1 MPPGGVPRG
10 GRLEVWSV
18 PSLLPCSLLSVAL
31 SAGSGGAMLRA
42 AVLLLG
48 LTHRGALASTCKDSA
63 ELVSYVRERVAGLE
77 ESAIEEV
84 VATLQRQKSPPSCIT
99 SDVLEE
105 RARCGEQ
112 GLSDAIRAVQMF
124 ALGLDAVPAPIRP
137 TGVPC
142 VQIPSSPDI
151 VVLEWSHQA
160 DSLRPVRSFGV
171 RRERVGGG
179 DGQPEVRNL
188 TIAEFEK
195 CRGKGRCTFKDQIEP
210 GHNYIYS
217 VTATNALGT
226 SSATE
231 IFCATRTDVGL
242 AGLNARCSLDGEASA
257 IDATPMSVSGTLA
270 GCVVSAAVA
279 SALTVFLLDR
289 AVVNGNAQLCD
300 TISRRMSSSSV
311 ENQAGGSQ
319 PTVGAADRGWFE
331 SLQQE
336 VYRWKAIIF
345 LAFVYSVGIWMWL
358 PVELQLL
365 PALRNMALTSQ
376 RYIARDMVDDQG
388 DTSHESFAAVQ
399 GSGQSVKLVA
409 DSYENFAVS
418 AHEWE
423 RGLLALHREQRITI
437 DNMVDGTTDVWQP
450 EAMALFLCF
459 IVLFT
464 YVLELLVWTKWLWE
478 GTQLMEV
485 LQYTSIISPGCKLG
499 RFLYPLCCLGCWR
512 TYTVINAAINVA
524 NHMRRNVDQ
533 LKKLADFLPPSE
545 DMARIRTEL
554 HAIVS
559 RHNEGKQRRWGITL
573 GQCAGG
579 PCHIDMQFWKAG
591 SSTAKMVVVSLLFFV
606 PVVLLVARDKQNKK
620 ENEEQEELINQQRMA
635 HQAVKRLAEE
645 KERQYTRAKD
655 EALTQ
660 QQRAEA
666 LEKAHKAEKK
676 ERDAIK
682 AEQRLVL
689 REIKLQDLTALWED
703 SKDAPPHLRKNDWR
717 RCVVNTGAAGQICRA
732 WCEGNLRRKVAIKR
746 LQPTNAA
753 MLQRSFSTFSGRLDL
768 TDEQKFFLYLQH
780 ENIAKCYGTLE
791 EKQGVHSIVME
802 LCRCDLRQWLSDDV
816 FWTEK
821 TLQQIDEQKLDA
833 IRQVSQGLQFL
844 HDKLVVHLDLKAGNI
859 LLDMLDD
866 GRAGRTWKL
875 CDFGEAV
882 RLHKGEDQVI
892 NTHDAHGRRHLTA
905 EIASPE
911 LFSGIGVGMKADIF
925 AFGCV
930 MWNILTRLHAWHWIQ
945 GAYKGNAI
953 EKAVGLDAKRPLCPK
968 SQLTDM
974 IRLCMHH
981 NPEMRPTAQDLSIWA
996 HKRFPNPRRQ
1006 SRSTRSHV
1014 VSNESVVRVL
1024 EVPSDAL
1031 LGERGERLWTGIV
1044 PGLLNCERI
1053 PVPPVHGCEFQVECS
1068 ENTEDLKIWTT
1079 QHQAEED
1086 RQEAVHAL
1094 FNDCDTDHSGGLD
1107 RAEVRR
1113 MLARGGIEWS
1123 DQLEQELE
1131 GEWGTLAINGEVD
1144 FQSFF
1149 RWWTT
1154 VSPSHER
1161 SHLRRELHMMAGKFF
1176 SKKASVRFPCTVAP
1190 GWIVTDSSRSTG
1202 LSWNIT
1208 GQYIAK
1214 QGSTSR
1220 EVWEEDALNGLH
1232 LPRSIS
1238 QEKEQAVEAQGTQV
1252 TIRAVF
1258 GPSGATQK
1266 KYPKPGIG
1274 IKFGNE
1280 WPYVKSIQPG
1290 TPAQDVPGLRAG
1302 CKLLRIES
1310 LLSAEGGVA
1319 VMEGEAVLMD
1329 FNDAV
1334 RHIAAERTVERPLVL
1349 TFVAATVADT

>member
-1 MPPGGVPRG
+1 
-10 GRLEVWSV
+10 
-18 PSLLPCSLLSVAL
+18 
-31 SAGSGGAMLRA
+31 MLRA
-42 AVLLLG
+42 AVLLLV
-48 LTHRGALASTCKDSA
+48 LTHRRAIASTCMDSA

-77 ESAIEEV
+77 ETTIEDV
-84 VATLQRQKSPPSCIT
+84 VATLRKSRIDSCIT

-112 GLSDAIRAVQMF
+112 GLSDAIRAIQMF

-137 TGVPC
+137 SPGVPC

-160 DSLRPVRSFGV
+160 DSLQRVRSFGV

-179 DGQPEVRNL
+179 DGQAKVRNL
-188 TIAEFEK
+188 TIAEFQK
-195 CRGKGRCTFKDQIEP
+195 CRDKGRCTFHDQIEP
-210 GHNYIYS
+210 GHNYIYT
-217 VTATNALGT
+217 VTATNDLGT

-231 IFCATRTDVGL
+231 IFCATRANVGL
-242 AGLNARCSLDGEASA
+242 TGLNARCSLGDELLADATDGEARA

-300 TISRRMSSSSV
+300 TISSRMSSSSV
-311 ENQAGGSQ
+311 ANQAGGSQ
-319 PTVGAADRGWFE
+319 PTARAAGRGWFE
-331 SLQQE
+331 SVQQE
-336 VYRWKAIIF
+336 AYRWKAIIF
-345 LAFVYSVGIWMWL
+345 LALVYGIGIWMWL

-376 RYIARDMVDDQG
+376 RYIARDMVDDPG

-399 GSGQSVKLVA
+399 ESGQSVKLVA

-450 EAMALFLCF
+450 VAMALFLCF
-459 IVLFT
+459 IVLFA
-464 YVLELLVWTKWLWE
+464 YILELLVWTKWLWE
-478 GTQLMEV
+478 GTRLMEV

-499 RFLYPLCCLGCWR
+499 RFLFPLCCLGCWR
-512 TYTVINAAINVA
+512 TYAVIDTAISVA
-524 NHMRRNVDQ
+524 NHMRRNVD
-533 LKKLADFLPPSE
+533 LLLKLADFLPPSD

-559 RHNEGKQRRWGITL
+559 RHNEGRQRRWGITL

-579 PCHIDMQFWKAG
+579 PCHIDKQFWEAG
-591 SSTAKMVVVSLLFFV
+591 SSTAKLVGLSLLFFV

-620 ENEEQEELINQQRMA
+620 EKEEQEKLINQQRMA
-635 HQAVKRLAEE
+635 HEAVKRLAEE

-666 LEKAHKAEKK
+666 LEKAHRAEKK

-682 AEQRLVL
+682 EEQRLVL
-689 REIKLQDLTALWED
+689 REIMQRDVTALWED
-703 SKDAPPHLRKNDWR
+703 SKNAPPHLRKNDWR
-717 RCVVNTGAAGQICRA
+717 RCVINTGAAGQICRA
-732 WCEGNLRRKVAIKR
+732 WCEGSLRRKVAIKR
-746 LQPTNAA
+746 PKEPNAA
-753 MLQRSFSTFSGRLDL
+753 NLQRSFSTVSGRSGL

-791 EKQGVHSIVME
+791 EKPGVHSIVME
-802 LCRCDLRQWLSDDV
+802 LCKCDLSQWLSEEA

-821 TLQQIDEQKLDA
+821 TLQQIDEQKMDA
-833 IRQVSQGLQFL
+833 IRQVSQGIHFL
-844 HDKLVVHLDLKAGNI
+844 HEKLVVHLDLKAGNI

-882 RLHKGEDQVI
+882 RLHKGEGQVI
-892 NTHDAHGRRHLTA
+892 NTHDAHGRRNLTA

-911 LFSGIGVGMKADIF
+911 LFSGTGVGMKADIF

-930 MWNILTRLHAWHWIQ
+930 MWSILTRLRAWHWIQ
-945 GAYKGNAI
+945 GAYKGNVI
-953 EKAVGLDAKRPLCPK
+953 EKAVGLDAKRPRCPE

-981 NPEMRPTAQDLSIWA
+981 NPEMRPTAQDLSTWA

-1006 SRSTRSHV
+1006 SRSTRSRP

-1024 EVPSDAL
+1024 EVSSDTL
-1031 LGERGERLWTGIV
+1031 LGERVDQLWTGTV
-1044 PGLLNCERI
+1044 PGLLNCECI

-1068 ENTEDLKIWTT
+1068 ENTEDLTIRTT
-1079 QHQAEED
+1079 QHQAEEVT
-1086 RQEAVHAL
+1086 QEAAHAL
-1094 FNDCDTDHSGGLD
+1094 FNDCDTDNSGGLD

-1113 MLARGGIEWS
+1113 MFVRGGIEWS
-1123 DQLEQELE
+1123 DQLEHELE
-1131 GEWGTLAINGEVD
+1131 REWGTLGIDGEVD

-1149 RWWTT
+1149 RWWST
-1154 VSPSHER
+1154 VSPSDEL
-1161 SHLRRELHMMAGKFF
+1161 SHLRRELHRAGMFS

-1214 QGSTSR
+1214 QGSTRR
-1220 EVWEEDALNGLH
+1220 EEWEEDALKGQH

-1238 QEKEQAVEAQGTQV
+1238 QEKEEEVEAQGTQV

-1258 GPSGATQK
+1258 GPSGASQK

-1310 LLSAEGGVA
+1310 VLSAEDGVA

-1334 RHIAAERTVERPLVL
+1334 RHITAERTVERPLVL
-1349 TFVAATVADT
+1349 TFAAATVADT